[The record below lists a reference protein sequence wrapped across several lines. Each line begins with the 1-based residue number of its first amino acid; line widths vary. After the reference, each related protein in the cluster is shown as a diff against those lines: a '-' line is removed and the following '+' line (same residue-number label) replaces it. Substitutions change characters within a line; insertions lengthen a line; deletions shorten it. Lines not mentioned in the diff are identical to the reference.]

1 MITKPACLIA
11 DEPTGNLDAYSASEA
26 LSLLL
31 ELREEEQSSLLIVTH
46 DQEIANNM
54 DRILTLDNQT
64 LK

>member
-11 DEPTGNLDAYSASEA
+11 DEPTGNLDAHSASEA

-31 ELREEEQSSLLIVTH
+31 KLKEEEHSSILIVTH
-46 DQEIANNM
+46 DQAIANKM
-54 DRILTLDNQT
+54 DRILTLSNQT